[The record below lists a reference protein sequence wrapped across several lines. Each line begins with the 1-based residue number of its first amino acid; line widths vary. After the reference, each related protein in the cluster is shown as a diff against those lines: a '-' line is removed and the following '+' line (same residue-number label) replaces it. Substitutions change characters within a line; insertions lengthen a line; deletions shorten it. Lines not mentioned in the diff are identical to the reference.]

1 MKATKLAI
9 ALAFGMAAL
18 SAQTSQAAGPD
29 ERALHEMLQ
38 KSAMIR
44 ADGRVT
50 KSDFMK
56 LMEKRFDAMDK
67 GRRGALTPEEIRALL
82 DAATPI

>member
-1 MKATKLAI
+1 MKATKLAL
-9 ALAFGMAAL
+9 ALAFGLAPLA
-18 SAQTSQAAGPD
+18 AQTSHAAGPD

-38 KSAMIR
+38 QSAMSR

-50 KSDFMK
+50 KSEFMK
-56 LMEKRFDAMDK
+56 MMEKRFDAMDK

-82 DAATPI
+82 DAAAPI